1 MQNKSSES
9 RKKKAGRGGTRAC
22 AELSMRGMGKRAR
35 TTTSCSIGFGFS
47 LGMIPKLPN
56 VSPGLWL
63 STLDL

>member
-1 MQNKSSES
+1 MQNKSSER
-9 RKKKAGRGGTRAC
+9 RKKKAGRGGTRARVQN
-22 AELSMRGMGKRAR
+22 AMRGMGKSAR

-47 LGMIPKLPN
+47 LGMIPKLPK